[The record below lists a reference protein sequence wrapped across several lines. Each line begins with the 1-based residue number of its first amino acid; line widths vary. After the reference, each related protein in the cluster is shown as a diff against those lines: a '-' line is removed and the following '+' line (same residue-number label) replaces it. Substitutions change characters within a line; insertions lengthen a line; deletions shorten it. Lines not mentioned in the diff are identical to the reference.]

1 MRDAGEP
8 NGAGAW
14 HPSPH
19 VPARQRGARCQQAG
33 AGGGNGLISHFLCI
47 VHLNNNKK
55 AIGLNRAGIMRRS
68 GDVSMCKRLIKIET
82 QDTSTDANYL
92 GWQIKESNFP
102 SELITC
108 LVEGADRRRRGL
120 AGSGTSREGTRW
132 PLPRSPPSP
141 WAGTAVP
148 EAVPMHT
155 GAPSIPAW
163 GPLEGHSLQT
173 GLGTGQRGRQP
184 LPRPPQGAGK
194 GLRWPCRDQPCREGS
209 STHRTA
215 MGCLDGSTPGEE
227 REAWGCSAP
236 ALKDAEGFGRT
247 TGGIWRV
254 VLAGLSGRRRADSG
268 KDRGLLA
275 GGSREGHTV
284 SSG

>member
-1 MRDAGEP
+1 MQTADKNRDP
-8 NGAGAW
+8 RHIN
-14 HPSPH
+14 
-19 VPARQRGARCQQAG
+19 RCQLPWMA
-33 AGGGNGLISHFLCI
+33 
-47 VHLNNNKK
+47 NKRK
-55 AIGLNRAGIMRRS
+55 QFSIRIDNVPG
-68 GDVSMCKRLIKIET
+68 
-82 QDTSTDANYL
+82 
-92 GWQIKESNFP
+92 
-102 SELITC
+102 
-108 LVEGADRRRRGL
+108 RRRRPQKAR
-120 AGSGTSREGTRW
+120 AGRRWGNGASREGTRR
-132 PLPRSPPSP
+132 PPPRSPPSP

-155 GAPSIPAW
+155 GVPSILAW
-163 GPLEGHSLQT
+163 GLLEGHSLQT

-184 LPRPPQGAGK
+184 LPRPPQGTWQRAAVAVPG
-194 GLRWPCRDQPCREGS
+194 P
-209 STHRTA
+209 A
-215 MGCLDGSTPGEE
+215 MPGGQQHPPYRHGVSGWQHPGEE

-275 GGSREGHTV
+275 GGSREGHTI